1 MRKIELLNQLMRQI
15 LKEISNVYI
24 AKIYQLSQLD
34 NVKNV
39 KDYIV
44 GINALK
50 K

>member
-15 LKEISNVYI
+15 LKEILNVYI